1 MKISE
6 EQRHELYTGFCRAKN
21 PAEYIRRQ
29 AELLGV
35 SRDEVRRAVGLRSPD
50 PQTVREEPVKV
61 YKMYSLEPSGKA
73 CARCNTRRR
82 SAPHTGP
89 QRAAYVPT
97 GRPPKF
103 TEQQQ
108 AAMLEDMRQGMRV
121 KACAAKH
128 GCSANYLLRLR
139 KSVGMSKPKGQKV

>member
-1 MKISE
+1 MKIRE
-6 EQRHELYTGFCRAKN
+6 EQRHELYIGFCRAKN

-35 SRDEVRRAVGLRSPD
+35 SRDDVRRAVGLRSPD

-61 YKMYSLEPSGKA
+61 YKMYSVAPKGKT
-73 CARCNTRRR
+73 CAGCNTRRG
-82 SAPHTGP
+82 SAPYTVRR
-89 QRAAYVPT
+89 RAVYVPT

-103 TEQQQ
+103 TKVQQ

-121 KACAAKH
+121 KECAAKH
-128 GCSANYLLRLR
+128 GCSANYLLQLR
-139 KSVGMSKPKGQKV
+139 KSAGMSTPKKRKT

>member
-35 SRDEVRRAVGLRSPD
+35 SRDDVRRAVGLRSPD

-61 YKMYSLEPSGKA
+61 YKMYSVTPQGQT
-73 CARCNTRRR
+73 CAGCNTRRR
-82 SAPHTGP
+82 SAPDTAH
-89 QRAAYVPT
+89 RHAAYVPT

-103 TEQQQ
+103 TEVQQ

-121 KACAAKH
+121 KECAAKH
-128 GCSANYLLRLR
+128 GCSANYLLQLR
-139 KSVGMSKPKGQKV
+139 KSVGMSTPKKRKT